1 MDVGAPMGSLMRTVV
16 QLPLRFD
23 AAGMRRDLAQLPEAA
38 WQPHFNKGC
47 YEGDWSGIALRA
59 AHEGPRSLYPNPA
72 ADALYADT
80 PLMAQCKRI
89 RSAVAA
95 FRCDLLSVRLLR
107 LASGSVIREHRDYRL
122 SASDGEVRL
131 HVPIV
136 TTPEVEFIIDGQRLF
151 MPEGTCWYCDFSLPH
166 SITNRSPIDRI
177 HLVLDC
183 RVNDW
188 LLDMLS
194 AMATT

>member
-1 MDVGAPMGSLMRTVV
+1 MDTRVPVGSLKRKVV

-23 AAGMRRDLAQLPEAA
+23 AAGMRRDLATLPEEA

-59 AHEGPRSLYPNPA
+59 AHEGPRALYPDPA

-80 PLMAQCKRI
+80 PVMARCERI
-89 RSAVAA
+89 RAVVAA
-95 FRCDLLSVRLLR
+95 FQCDLLSVRLLR
-107 LASGSVIREHRDYRL
+107 LASGSIIREHRDYRL

-131 HVPIV
+131 HVPVV
-136 TTPEVEFIIDGQRLF
+136 TTPEVEFTIEGQRLF
-151 MPEGTCWYCDFSLPH
+151 MPEGSCWYCDFSLPH

-188 LLDMLS
+188 LRDMLLET
-194 AMATT
+194 ATT